1 MATQAALDWLKKR
14 PSRSQRGMERLDCAL
29 RLSTLSSPG
38 SALAAMNRTQTL
50 RTCPI
55 CGQQMAVAFCQADG
69 GQTVIAEGL
78 LRMPWDYG
86 VGDVVGGRYRIVE
99 QIARGGFATV
109 FRAEHV
115 GTGQTLALKLLAFV
129 PSNRGWLLALRRFF
143 REARVNFQ
151 C

>member
-115 GTGQTLALKLLAFV
+115 GTGQTLALKLLALV